1 MKKVLAILFAA
12 LLMFSFAGC
21 VKYKSIT
28 YSSASSDEGA
38 KNTTASTDKVAD
50 KTETITEK
58 KTEKPTESTEKP
70 TDVPNNNNS
79 NKVPAN
85 TVEAWIAA
93 NKFAV
98 EAFCADNSES
108 DETGKNSMTMQITA
122 KGNVLY
128 MSMVIVGPEVDEIL
142 EYYVIDYVPEEQAS
156 WDALTAEEKS
166 EEYADLAAEIDES
179 MPVPEKVVMNVCK
192 DSASNVVA
200 TVTYAP

>member
-58 KTEKPTESTEKP
+58 KTEKPTELIEILP
-70 TDVPNNNNS
+70 DVPQNNNS

-93 NKFAV
+93 NKDV
-98 EAFCADNSES
+98 VDTFCADNSES
-108 DETGKNSMTMQITA
+108 DETVKNSVTMQVTA

-128 MSMVIVGPEVDEIL
+128 MSMIFAGPDVDVIL
-142 EYYVIDYVPEEQAS
+142 EYYDEYAAEEQAS
-156 WDALTAEEKS
+156 WDALTAEEKL
-166 EEYADLAAEIDES
+166 EEIADFAAEIDES
-179 MPVPEKVVMNVCK
+179 MPVPEKIVMNICK
-192 DSASNVVA
+192 DTASNVVA
-200 TVTYAP
+200 SIICAR